1 MNDIGKI
8 IRQYIERKGMTIAEL
23 ARSTKLSQSTIDNI
37 VYGRSKNKIVLV
49 KIAKS
54 LSIPVE
60 YLIHDK
66 NQDFDHKLYHKVFNI
81 VYETLTQEK
90 ICITKDVIDELVLDA
105 FIFAGKEKFRDIN
118 EIKAYIQGIIFYKL
132 KENIFRKL

>member
-23 ARSTKLSQSTIDNI
+23 ARSTKLSQSTVDNI
-37 VYGRSKNKIVLV
+37 VYGRSKNKIALV

-90 ICITKDVIDELVLDA
+90 TCITKDVIDELVLDA

>member
-23 ARSTKLSQSTIDNI
+23 ARSTKLSQSTVDNI
-37 VYGRSKNKIVLV
+37 VYGRSKNKIALV